1 VLDHGGY
8 GDAFHAAWREMGL
21 QDAVRVIGPVAQAEM
36 PALYR
41 AADVLVFPS
50 VKEGFGLAV
59 LEAMASGIAV
69 VTSRIAP
76 FTEYLGERD
85 VAWCDP
91 YEPESISQA
100 IFEALDSRLRDGWIA
115 RGAAVA
121 ALHGWERTAAA
132 HLNIYQQMLE
142 LQDA

>member
-1 VLDHGGY
+1 
-8 GDAFHAAWREMGL
+8 M
-21 QDAVRVIGPVAQAEM
+21 PQAEM

-50 VKEGFGLAV
+50 IKEGFGLVV
-59 LEAMASGIAV
+59 LEAMASGLAV

-91 YEPESISQA
+91 YDVESISQA
-100 IFEALDSRLRDGWIA
+100 VLRALDPLARDELIA
-115 RGAAVA
+115 RGDAVSA
-121 ALHGWERTAAA
+121 QHDWGRTAAA
-132 HLNIYQQMLE
+132 HLNIYEKMREMQL
-142 LQDA
+142 A